1 MAVHSYAMGEQSN
14 GDCLRRSWRP
24 FRDTGPGDRPRLTIH
39 TGANDTSPMTLHAPR
54 LPFSLAPLI
63 AEARRRARQRRVLS
77 AAAVLMLG
85 LAAGGTTLALH
96 PFGLLRGSQAYTG
109 PFEPVR
115 WGGAS
120 WRKQRLPWAYSSLA
134 L

>member
-24 FRDTGPGDRPRLTIH
+24 FRDTGPGDRPRFTIH

-96 PFGLLRGSQAYTG
+96 PFGLLRGSQATQA
-109 PFEPVR
+109 P
-115 WGGAS
+115 
-120 WRKQRLPWAYSSLA
+120 SSRA
-134 L
+134 GWSSVAE